1 MIVDG
6 AIFSCAA
13 LAVFIPLRKRYDKRG
28 FFLPRIGFGPLLE
41 QRIFSEEERCFLGR
55 KKYNL

>member
-28 FFLPRIGFGPLLE
+28 FFCRELVSLDARTKD
-41 QRIFSEEERCFLGR
+41 IFRGRKMFSREEEI
-55 KKYNL
+55 